1 MANVIQSV
9 IPHSAAARA
18 GVKPGETL
26 ITINGHSIRD
36 VLDYR
41 FYGYESRL
49 MLELRTPEGKVRR
62 VRLRKEE
69 GEDSGLEFE
78 TYLMDTPKH
87 CANRCVFC
95 FVDQLPK
102 GMRETLYFKDDDARL
117 SFLMGNYITLTNLRT
132 EELERMIELR
142 ISPINVSVHATEP
155 DLRRQLLGNPR
166 AGEGYAIMQR
176 LAAAGIV
183 MNCQIVACPGL
194 NDGAHLRKT
203 MEDLRALYPQV
214 ESVSVVPVGLTKH
227 REGLCP
233 LRPYDEKSARETLK
247 LVNGYGETCL
257 REEGSRIF
265 FCSDELF
272 LKAHMPIPEEDY
284 YEEYPQLENGV
295 GMLRLLITEFLE
307 ELEKTETCDSEPFTI
322 ATGVAAAP
330 FLRMLAQ
337 KAMEK
342 FPTLHG
348 EVYSVENMRFGTTID
363 VAGLVTGQ
371 DLIEQMRNK
380 PLTGRL
386 LISQT
391 MLRHGEGVFLDDVTL
406 PDVERELSIRVIPVP
421 QDGRALCRAMCR
433 KEEETS

>member
-1 MANVIQSV
+1 MPNVIQTV
-9 IPHSAAARA
+9 IPRSAAARA
-18 GVKPGETL
+18 GVKPGEIL
-26 ITINGHSIRD
+26 VTINGHSIRD

-41 FYGYESRL
+41 FYGYDSRL
-49 MLELRTPEGKVRR
+49 VLELRTPEGRSRR
-62 VRLRKEE
+62 VLLRKEE

-78 TYLMDTPKH
+78 TYLMDSPKH

-117 SFLMGNYITLTNLRT
+117 SFLMGNYITLTNLRR
-132 EELERMIELR
+132 EELERMIKLR

-155 DLRRQLLGNPR
+155 ELRCRMLGNPR
-166 AGEGYAIMQR
+166 AGEGYAIMRR
-176 LAAAGIV
+176 LAAAGIT

-194 NDGAHLRKT
+194 NDGAHLQKT

-227 REGLCP
+227 REGLCS
-233 LRPYDEKSARETLK
+233 LRPYDEMSARETLN

-257 REEGSRIF
+257 LEEGSRIF
-265 FCSDELF
+265 FCSDEMY
-272 LKAHMPIPEEDY
+272 LKAHLPIPEEDY

-295 GMLRLLITEFLE
+295 GMLRLLISEFLA
-307 ELEKTETCDSEPFTI
+307 ELEKTETCDGEPFTV

-330 FLRMLAQ
+330 FLQMLVQ

-342 FPTLHG
+342 FPPLHG
-348 EVYSVENMRFGTTID
+348 EVFSVENRHFGTTID
-363 VAGLVTGQ
+363 VAGLVTGK
-371 DLIEQMRNK
+371 DLIEQMRRR
-380 PLTGRL
+380 PLAGRL

-406 PDVERELSIRVIPVP
+406 SDVERELSVRVIPVP
-421 QDGRALCRAMCR
+421 QDGGALCRVMCR
-433 KEEETS
+433 KEETS